1 MSKYLFLLV
10 GLSFL
15 VACQSE
21 RDSKNGTAKV
31 EKTAQTIRI
40 SGKTMGSGYNITY
53 IDSVASD
60 YKPQIEQLLL
70 TFNQKLSTYDSTSL
84 LSKVNAQASMRVSG
98 QERYLI
104 ECIEIAKK
112 IHQNTDGYFNPAIK
126 PLVNYWGF
134 GYKEKRPIANADP
147 KVVDSLLRLTNFD
160 KVELIWSPSRDSLTI
175 NKTVVGTQME
185 FNAMAPGYAAD
196 LIAELLESKN
206 VHNYLIEVGG
216 EILAKGA
223 LANGKFWRVGINTPT
238 EGAAYDDF
246 QAIVELRDVAL
257 ATSGNYR
264 SFYEAGGKKYVH
276 TINPKTG
283 YTEQNTLL
291 SASVFAPTCAEADA
305 FATACMAMGI
315 DKAVTMLEKNP
326 TISAYFI
333 YVDADGKPQERWI
346 NKAKSYFVE

>member
-1 MSKYLFLLV
+1 MSKYLFLLS
-10 GLSFL
+10 GFMFL
-15 VACQSE
+15 VACTSE
-21 RDSKNGTAKV
+21 SSSEQVK
-31 EKTAQTIRI
+31 KTAQTIRI

-53 IDSVASD
+53 IDSLASD
-60 YKPQIEQLLL
+60 YKPQIEQLLQ

-84 LSKVNAQASMRVSG
+84 LSQLNKLPTMRISAKE
-98 QERYLI
+98 QYLI
-104 ECIEIAKK
+104 TCIEIAKK
-112 IHQNTDGYFNPAIK
+112 IHKNTDGFFNPAIK

-134 GYKEKRPIANADP
+134 GYKEKRPISNADP
-147 KVVDSLLRLTNFD
+147 KEIDSLLRLTDFD
-160 KVELIWSPSRDSLTI
+160 KVELIWSAARDSVTI
-175 NKTVVGTQME
+175 NKTVAGAQLE

-246 QAIVELRDVAL
+246 QAVVELRDIAL

-315 DKAVTMLEKNP
+315 DKAVTMLEKQP

-333 YVDADGKPQERWI
+333 YVDAQGNPQERWI
-346 NKAKSYFVE
+346 NKAKNYFLE